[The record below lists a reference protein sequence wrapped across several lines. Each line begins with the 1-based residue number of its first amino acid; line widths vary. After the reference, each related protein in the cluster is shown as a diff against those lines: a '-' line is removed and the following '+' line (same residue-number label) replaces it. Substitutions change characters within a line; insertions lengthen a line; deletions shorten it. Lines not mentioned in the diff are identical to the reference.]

1 MFFVALLVC
10 AGSTAQDFRWTKMTH
25 ERVKV
30 KRGTDP
36 DMAEVMQ
43 GLSDLAY
50 TGDISTAAQEE
61 IWYATTQ
68 GEMMQYATPSRNRPV
83 KLK

>member
-10 AGSTAQDFRWTKMTH
+10 AASTAQEFRWTKMTH

-30 KRGTDP
+30 KRSTGTD
-36 DMAEVMQ
+36 MVEVIRD
-43 GLSDLAY
+43 LSDLTY
-50 TGDISTAAQEE
+50 TGDISTTAQEE

-68 GEMMQYATPSRNRPV
+68 GEMMQ
-83 KLK
+83 